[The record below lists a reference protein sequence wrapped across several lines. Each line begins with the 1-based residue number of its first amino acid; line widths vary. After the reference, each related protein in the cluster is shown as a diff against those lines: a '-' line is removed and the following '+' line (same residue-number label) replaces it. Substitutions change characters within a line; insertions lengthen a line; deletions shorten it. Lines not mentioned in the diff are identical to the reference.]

1 MIIAAFSP
9 KVQSFLWLAAVVSY
23 VFAAVS
29 GFFGHGERR
38 TEAIAF
44 IAAGLFLWHIPALWD
59 LLDSAW

>member
-1 MIIAAFSP
+1 M
-9 KVQSFLWLAAVVSY
+9 QSVLWLAAVVSY